1 MEDKQTDHGNQHQH
15 HTNAEERFRRHLTQ
29 DERTQKT
36 ARRTENKIKTGCK
49 SSIIQSHTDALHQNL
64 RGGSVRTYVNADMTH
79 DTNKTKQ
86 DKRFTKQ
93 GDALSESRRFAIF
106 FFLFNLCD
114 IEQKN
119 SYDSYNHINRE
130 QDAPA

>member
-1 MEDKQTDHGNQHQH
+1 MAINISTTLMPKKDFGDILRKMKEPRKQPAN
-15 HTNAEERFRRHLTQ
+15 
-29 DERTQKT
+29 
-36 ARRTENKIKTGCK
+36 TENKIKTSCK
-49 SSIIQSHTDALHQNL
+49 GASSNPIPMRSIRIF

-106 FFLFNLCD
+106 FLLFNLCD

-119 SYDSYNHINRE
+119 SDDGHNHINRE